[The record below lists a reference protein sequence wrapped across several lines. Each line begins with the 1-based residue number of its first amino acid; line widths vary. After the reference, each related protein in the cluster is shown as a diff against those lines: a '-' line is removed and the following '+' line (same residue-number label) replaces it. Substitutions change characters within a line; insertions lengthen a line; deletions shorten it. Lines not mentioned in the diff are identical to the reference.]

1 MYITLC
7 ALLLCIVRMLN
18 FCVYR
23 YINDVATGLERRS
36 RTCIALCNTCV
47 FFRMCMCSACAD
59 I

>member
-23 YINDVATGLERRS
+23 YINDVATGLGEKEQNMHS
-36 RTCIALCNTCV
+36 TMQHLCV
-47 FFRMCMCSACAD
+47 LPYVHV
-59 I
+59 